1 MKLIFCFPLS
11 FHTSSPRPKKANDHL
26 LLTHTELAQIREKQS
41 IYKIDFRFLRSA
53 TDSERLSTTA

>member
-1 MKLIFCFPLS
+1 MP
-11 FHTSSPRPKKANDHL
+11 FHFSVASPAYARPKKANDHL